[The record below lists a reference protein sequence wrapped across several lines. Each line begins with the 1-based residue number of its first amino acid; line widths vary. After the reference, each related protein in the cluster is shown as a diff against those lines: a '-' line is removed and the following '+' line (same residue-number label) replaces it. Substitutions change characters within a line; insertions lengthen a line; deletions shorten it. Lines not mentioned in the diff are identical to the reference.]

1 MAHIAVEIPES
12 FSSFM
17 DATVVRLQ
25 AIYPA
30 IDWEVQGRSIIA
42 TPCGPADIT
51 KLRSEVLHTVYREK
65 IYEGTLN
72 MRRSLLGAVLK

>member
-1 MAHIAVEIPES
+1 VAHIAVEIPES

-17 DATVVRLQ
+17 DATLVRLQ
-25 AIYPA
+25 AIYPG
-30 IDWEVQGRSIIA
+30 IGWQIQGRSIIA
-42 TPCGPADIT
+42 TPSGPADIT

-65 IYEGTLN
+65 IYEDTLS